1 MFLVCIWSWFKRIQ
15 IAFMTGAEESG
26 LLAGAA
32 LITLN
37 CTLLHRAAC
46 NGGDVCTADAEI
58 VQLTIAEAGQL
69 VIS

>member
-1 MFLVCIWSWFKRIQ
+1 MFLVCIWPWCRRIQ
-15 IAFMTGAEESG
+15 FVFMAAAEESG

-32 LITLN
+32 LITLKR
-37 CTLLHRAAC
+37 TLLHRAAC
-46 NGGDVCTADAEI
+46 NGGDVCTADAEV